1 MMSAFDFITLVV
13 ETDVEAP
20 ARCMVRLRGEGARV
34 PVVWRTGSGFLFMI
48 RLEPTRVTETGI
60 RGDPMEN
67 VVRELRTADAGIEG
81 GPMDEGI

>member
-20 ARCMVRLRGEGARV
+20 AHCMVRLRGEGARV
-34 PVVWRTGSGFLFMI
+34 LVVWRTGSGFLFMI
-48 RLEPTRVTETGI
+48 RPEPTRVTETGI